1 MPDARHPA
9 RHPAH
14 KNAPRAA
21 RRAAVIAATALLV
34 TLPAH
39 LGCASGT
46 IKLKESL
53 GIAKREQLVS
63 EVKDAR
69 NAQQQAKDQ
78 FSSTLA
84 EFKAITGYDGGDL
97 ERRYTRLQEQAERSK
112 ARAGVVTGKVRSIE
126 RIANAM
132 FREWEQELTQ
142 YESVTLKD
150 ASAEQLSVTRQRY
163 RQLMDAMRAAE
174 ASMAPVLRAFDDQ
187 VLFLKHNLNARA
199 IASLQ
204 TTVTELETEIGRLI
218 DEMNA
223 SIDEANKFIRG
234 MEGA

>member
-1 MPDARHPA
+1 MPRLSRPVMIL
-9 RHPAH
+9 
-14 KNAPRAA
+14 AA
-21 RRAAVIAATALLV
+21 AAILCPFGLT
-34 TLPAH
+34 
-39 LGCASGT
+39 GCASTT
-46 IKLKESL
+46 IKVKESL

-84 EFKAITGYDGGDL
+84 EFKSITGYTGGDL
-97 ERRYTRLQEQAERSK
+97 ERRYNRLQEQADRSK
-112 ARAGVVTGKVRSIE
+112 ARAGAVSSKIESIE

-132 FREWEQELTQ
+132 FREWDQELAQ
-142 YESVTLKD
+142 YSSETLRA

-163 RQLMDAMRAAE
+163 RELMTAMKTAE
-174 ASMAPVLRAFDDQ
+174 ASMKPVLTAFDDQ

-204 TTVTELETEIGRLI
+204 TTVTQLETEISQLI
-218 DEMNA
+218 TEMNA
-223 SIDEANKFIRG
+223 SIDQANAFIQG
-234 MEGA
+234 MERQGS